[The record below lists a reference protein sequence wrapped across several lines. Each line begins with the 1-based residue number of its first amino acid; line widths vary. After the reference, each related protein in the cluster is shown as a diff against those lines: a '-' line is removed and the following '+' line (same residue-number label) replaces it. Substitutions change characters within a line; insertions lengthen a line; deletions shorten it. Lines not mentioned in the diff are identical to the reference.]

1 MSSKV
6 ITRSPEELP
15 PVPCS
20 MGGMDWNP
28 TGLWRYLT
36 PKPRDKAAPCMSA
49 CPAGN
54 PIPEIMALLARGKKD
69 AALRLLLEANP
80 LPGVTGRLCFHPC
93 QPSCLRKN
101 VDRAL
106 PIQSL
111 ERWAAEQGGAKLKP
125 PKVKGAKGPKVA
137 VIGAGPVGL
146 TCAYLLGRSGYK
158 VTLYDPGSK
167 AGGFLRGAKG
177 LPDSALNNELSRL
190 VGASG
195 IKLETGAGCAPEQ
208 VCLGASPPA
217 LVIVDDYA
225 HAAGTAQAKA
235 MEAAWPR
242 KGLALGKTALLR
254 PANKPRSKGFKPS
267 QVAMAVGMGRELAD
281 KAMAL
286 LKGEKYAKPAK
297 AEPVAKDAVK
307 PGRFAPEKP
316 LRKAPARLND
326 ERARYEA
333 ARCMSCGRCNLCQ
346 QCVLFCPDACIGLA
360 ENNRAVRVDLNHC
373 KGCGV
378 CAEEC
383 PRGVISMEAAE

>member
-6 ITRSPEELP
+6 IVKSPEELP

-36 PKPRDKAAPCMSA
+36 PESRDKAAPCVSA

-54 PIPEIMALLARGKKD
+54 PITEVMALLAAGKKD
-69 AALRLLLEANP
+69 AALDLLLEANP

-93 QPSCLRKN
+93 QAGCFRKK

-111 ERWAAEQGGAKLKP
+111 ERWAADQGSAKLKP
-125 PKVKGAKGPKVA
+125 PKAKGPQVA
-137 VIGAGPVGL
+137 VIGAGPAGL
-146 TCAYLLGRSGYK
+146 TCAYLLGRKGCK
-158 VTLYDPGSK
+158 VTLYDPSSK

-177 LPDSALNNELSRL
+177 LPSSVLNNELRRL
-190 VGASG
+190 VKTSG
-195 IKLETGAGCAPEQ
+195 IKLEMGAGCAPEQ
-208 VCLGASPPA
+208 VCLGASPPV
-217 LVIVDDYA
+217 LVVVDD
-225 HAAGTAQAKA
+225 HAFSTGTTGAKA

-242 KGLALGKTALLR
+242 KGLVLGKATLLR
-254 PANKPRSKGFKPS
+254 PENKPRFAGFKPS

-281 KAMAL
+281 KALAM
-286 LKGEKYAKPAK
+286 LKGEKYTKPAK
-297 AEPVAKDAVK
+297 PETVAKDAVK

-316 LRKAPARLND
+316 LRKPPARLDD
-326 ERARYEA
+326 ERVRYEA
-333 ARCMSCGRCNLCQ
+333 SRCMSCGTCNLCQ
-346 QCVLFCPDACIGLA
+346 ECVLFCPDACLA
-360 ENNRAVRVDLNHC
+360 LAPGNDSIQVDLGHC
-373 KGCGV
+373 KGCGI

-383 PRGVISMEAAE
+383 PRGVISMEAAK